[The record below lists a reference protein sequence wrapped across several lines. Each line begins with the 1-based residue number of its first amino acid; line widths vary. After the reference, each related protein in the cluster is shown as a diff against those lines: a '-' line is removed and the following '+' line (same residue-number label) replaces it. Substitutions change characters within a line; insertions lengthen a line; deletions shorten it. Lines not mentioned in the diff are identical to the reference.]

1 MTKTTFSDLALSPI
15 GPRKIVAKFDG
26 GLLSSD
32 GGLLVLRQIDKRVG
46 LSEGLA
52 ACLTDPRDP
61 ARIHHS
67 QTEMMASRIMA
78 IAAGYEDC
86 DDLDALREDPALK
99 MGIGRAPQSGL
110 GLPSQPTLSRFE
122 NRCAQD
128 TASWRG
134 LARMGLKLID
144 VFCASYKTPPQSIIL
159 DIDDTPDIAH
169 GGQQLCLFNG
179 FVGDYCFRPI
189 HVYEG
194 QSGKPITCLLF
205 PGKRPDGAMVA
216 RIIRHLVQRIVRHLP
231 NTAITLRGD
240 SHYASHKAMDWL
252 EARGHSYI
260 FGLATNKALQAL
272 AQPWSDEVATTRAL
286 CGEYKTRDFFGASYA
301 AGSWSKQRQ
310 IVARIEAT
318 KREDLSERAMD
329 LRFIVTNC
337 GGLSDK
343 ALYQDLYCARGQ
355 AENFIKDHKL
365 YTASDR
371 TSCHK
376 WQANQFRLF
385 LHTAA
390 YWLLHQVRDSLDP
403 SLRLA
408 RATFET
414 IRRSLVKI
422 AVRISE
428 LGTRIKL
435 SFAQSCA
442 HQRELKQLC
451 KTWAEP

>member
-1 MTKTTFSDLALSPI
+1 MSKTTRSELALSPI

-32 GGLLVLRQIDKRVG
+32 GGLLVLRQIDKRLG
-46 LSEGLA
+46 LSSGLA
-52 ACLTDPRDP
+52 ACLPDLRDP
-61 ARIHHS
+61 ARIQHS
-67 QTEMMASRIMA
+67 QTQMMASRIMA

-86 DDLDALREDPALK
+86 DDLDALRDDPALK
-99 MGIGRAPQSGL
+99 MAIGRAPQSGL

-122 NRCAQD
+122 NLCAQEA
-128 TASWRG
+128 ASWRG
-134 LARMGLKLID
+134 LARMGLRLID
-144 VFCASYKTPPQSIIL
+144 VFCASYKSPPQSIIL

-194 QSGKPITCLLF
+194 QSGKPVTCLLF
-205 PGKRPDGAMVA
+205 PGKRADGAMVA
-216 RIIRHLVQRIVRHLP
+216 RIIRHLVKRIQRRLP
-231 NTAITLRGD
+231 RTAITIRGD
-240 SHYASHKAMDWL
+240 SHYASHQAMDWL
-252 EARGHSYI
+252 EAQGHSYI
-260 FGLATNKALQAL
+260 FGLATNKALQKL
-272 AQPWSDEVATTRAL
+272 SLPWVDEVATTRAL
-286 CGEYKTRDFFGASYA
+286 CGESKTRDFFATSYA
-301 AGSWSKQRQ
+301 AGSWSRQRHV
-310 IVARIEAT
+310 VARIEAT
-318 KREDLSERAMD
+318 KREDLNERAID
-329 LRFIVTNC
+329 LRFIVTNVE
-337 GGLSDK
+337 GLSDQ
-343 ALYQDLYCARGQ
+343 ALYEDIYCARGQ

-390 YWLLHQVRDSLDP
+390 YWLLHQARESLEP
-403 SLRLA
+403 SLKLA
-408 RATFET
+408 RGTFET

-422 AVRISE
+422 AVRVSE

-442 HQRELKQLC
+442 YQRDLKWLC
-451 KTWAEP
+451 QTWVEP